1 MHEIP
6 TLKQP
11 WILNWQIP
19 ATYDEVMLDWAA
31 AELTSPDYE
40 ASFCGELYEALREK
54 ITGGGIEGLTTYERT
69 WLIGA
74 FAQFRSP
81 IIGAYG
87 PFRSWG
93 FQRKAILKHELSRFA
108 IVHHFPYPSFSLG
121 ELSSKIRDHPTADEV
136 AVCDSVL
143 AIIAKSMDQRAYGLP
158 IAVAQEAPNPPILI
172 EGYKRSLAALWKDDP
187 EPIEIY
193 LCDPSPAGASSTAR
207 SEARAASLLTK
218 PAVGCRDA
226 PLGASS
232 ARPGANIE
240 AQCKAHPAG
249 EPGGA

>member
-1 MHEIP
+1 MHDIP
-6 TLKQP
+6 TAEELP
-11 WILNWQIP
+11 TLRWQMST
-19 ATYDEVMLDWAA
+19 TYDEVMLDWAA

-40 ASFCGELYEALREK
+40 VSLCGEVYDALRAK
-54 ITGGGIEGLTTYERT
+54 IRSGRIGGLNGYERT
-69 WLIGA
+69 WLISA
-74 FAQFRSP
+74 FAYFRSP
-81 IIGAYG
+81 IILTYG
-87 PFRSWG
+87 PFRSWS
-93 FQRKAILKHELSRFA
+93 FRRQAILNDELFDFA

-121 ELSSKIRDHPTADEV
+121 ELSAKIRDNPSPDEV
-136 AVCDSVL
+136 AMCDSVL
-143 AIIAKSMDQRAYGLP
+143 AIIENSIDQKAYGLP
-158 IAVAQEAPNPPILI
+158 IAVTQEAPNPPILI

-207 SEARAASLLTK
+207 SKARAASLLTK

-226 PLGASS
+226 SLGASS